1 MSERNLEAGSLCLD
15 AAFPATFVPVTSEV
29 WRFARHAHE
38 VAHARRNRTMA
49 SGAHVV
55 FMRFV
60 GLHASNLDRAVETV
74 PDRGCARAASARLSL
89 GFLGSPLGHAKKAHA
104 TNAVMTANALA
115 MTT

>member
-1 MSERNLEAGSLCLD
+1 MS
-15 AAFPATFVPVTSEV
+15 AATFPAAFVPVAAQV
-29 WRFARHAHE
+29 GCVVRHAHE
-38 VAHARRNRTMA
+38 VPDADADRSVA
-49 SGAHVV
+49 AGAHVL
-55 FMRFV
+55 FSCFV

-74 PDRGCARAASARLSL
+74 PDRGCARAATTARLWL